1 MGDGVMEHALLE
13 KKIVAPEPVTI
24 INPKRQKGWRWEKK
38 EKPHS
43 MKVESNNTCPLNI
56 LRA

>member
-13 KKIVAPEPVTI
+13 NKKVAPEPVTV

-38 EKPHS
+38 QKPHS
-43 MKVESNNTCPLNI
+43 MKVESNDTCPSLF
-56 LRA
+56 